1 MFILIFKRVILGFIT
16 LFLVSLITFVGV
28 EILPGD
34 ACTTY
39 LEREAYGAALEACY
53 QRLGLNIPAYERYIY
68 WLFNVIQGD
77 FGYSLSGEMKINEVL
92 GPRVKNSLVLA
103 SASIL
108 IGIPLALLLGIITAL
123 WRDKLPDIII
133 STFTIFSMTIPEF
146 ISATLLI
153 LIVAIWLEWL
163 PGIVIVPTG
172 ASIAELLPNIILPVI
187 AISMIMTAHMARMV
201 RSSVIQVMASD
212 YVQMAILKG
221 VPYWKMVFKHV
232 LPNALLPAINVVAL
246 TIAWLLGGVVVTE
259 VVFNYPGLGRLV
271 IESISNRDLP
281 VVQALAIILASI
293 YVVINLLADLIT
305 LMLNPRLKSLQI
317 KND

>member
-1 MFILIFKRVILGFIT
+1 MLLLILKRIGLGLIT
-16 LFLVSLITFVGV
+16 LFIVSLITFVGV
-28 EILPGD
+28 EVLPGD

-39 LEREAYGAALEACY
+39 LEREAYGPALDACIK
-53 QRLGLNIPAYERYIY
+53 RLGLDIPSYQRYLD
-68 WLFNVIQGD
+68 WAANVVRGD
-77 FGYSLSGEMKINEVL
+77 FGYSLSGEMPINEVL

-103 SASIL
+103 SVSIL
-108 IGIPLALLLGIITAL
+108 IGIPLAIVLGIITAL

-133 STFTIFSMTIPEF
+133 STITIFSMTIPEF

-153 LIVAIWLEWL
+153 LIVAIWLGWL
-163 PGIVIVPTG
+163 PGIVIIPSDATFY
-172 ASIAELLPNIILPVI
+172 ELLTNIILPVV

-221 VPYWKMVFKHV
+221 VPYWKMVFRHV

-293 YVVINLLADLIT
+293 YVGINLIADLMT

-317 KND
+317 KK

>member
-1 MFILIFKRVILGFIT
+1 MLILILKRILLGLIT
-16 LFLVSLITFVGV
+16 LFIVSLITFVGV
-28 EILPGD
+28 EVLPGD

-53 QRLGLNIPAYERYIY
+53 KRLGLDIPAYERYVNWAIG
-68 WLFNVIQGD
+68 VIQGD
-77 FGYSLSGEMKINEVL
+77 FGYSLSGEMKINDVL

-108 IGIPLALLLGIITAL
+108 IGIPIALLLGIITAL
-123 WRDKLPDIII
+123 WRDKMPDIII

-172 ASIAELLPNIILPVI
+172 ASVSELLPNIILPVI

-293 YVVINLLADLIT
+293 YVIINLIADLLT

-317 KND
+317 KK

>member
-1 MFILIFKRVILGFIT
+1 MLFLILKRILLGLIT
-16 LFLVSLITFVGV
+16 LFIVSLITFIGV

-53 QRLGLNIPAYERYIY
+53 ERLGLNIPAYERYIS
-68 WLFNVIQGD
+68 WAFGVLQGD

-92 GPRVKNSLVLA
+92 GPRVKNSMVLA

-108 IGIPLALLLGIITAL
+108 IGIPIALLLGIITAL
-123 WRDKLPDIII
+123 WRDKLPDILI
-133 STFTIFSMTIPEF
+133 STVTIFSMTIPEF

-172 ASIAELLPNIILPVI
+172 VSVSELLPNIILPVI

-293 YVVINLLADLIT
+293 YVSINLIADLMT
-305 LMLNPRLKSLQI
+305 LMFNPRLKSLQI
-317 KND
+317 KK

>member
-1 MFILIFKRVILGFIT
+1 MFLLVIKRILLGLIT
-16 LFLVSLITFVGV
+16 LFIVSLITFVGV

-53 QRLGLNIPAYERYIY
+53 ERLGLNVPAYERYIS
-68 WLFNVIQGD
+68 WAVGVLHGD
-77 FGYSLSGEMKINEVL
+77 FGYSLSGDMKINDVL
-92 GPRVKNSLVLA
+92 GPRVKNSMVLA

-108 IGIPLALLLGIITAL
+108 IGIPIALLLGIITAL
-123 WRDKLPDIII
+123 WRDKMPDIII
-133 STFTIFSMTIPEF
+133 STIAIFSMTIPEF
-146 ISATLLI
+146 VSATLLI

-172 ASIAELLPNIILPVI
+172 VSVYELLPNIILPVI

-293 YVVINLLADLIT
+293 YVSINLIADLMT

-317 KND
+317 KK

>member
-1 MFILIFKRVILGFIT
+1 MFFLVIKRILLGLIT
-16 LFLVSLITFVGV
+16 LFIVSLITFVGV

-53 QRLGLNIPAYERYIY
+53 ERLGLNVPAYERYIS
-68 WLFNVIQGD
+68 WAFGVLQGD
-77 FGYSLSGEMKINEVL
+77 FGYSLSGDMKINDVL
-92 GPRVKNSLVLA
+92 GPRVKNSMVLA

-108 IGIPLALLLGIITAL
+108 IGIPIALLLGIITAL
-123 WRDKLPDIII
+123 WRDKMPDIII
-133 STFTIFSMTIPEF
+133 STIAIFSMTIPEF
-146 ISATLLI
+146 VSATLLI

-172 ASIAELLPNIILPVI
+172 VSVYELLPNIILPVI

-293 YVVINLLADLIT
+293 YVSINLMADLMT

-317 KND
+317 KK

>member
-1 MFILIFKRVILGFIT
+1 MLILVLKRILLGLIT
-16 LFLVSLITFVGV
+16 LFIVSLITFVGV
-28 EILPGD
+28 EVLPGD

-53 QRLGLNIPAYERYIY
+53 KRLGLDIPAYERYVN
-68 WLFNVIQGD
+68 WAVGVIQGD
-77 FGYSLSGEMKINEVL
+77 FGYSLSGEMKINDVL

-108 IGIPLALLLGIITAL
+108 IGIPIALLLGIITAL

-172 ASIAELLPNIILPVI
+172 ASISELLPNIILPVI

-201 RSSVIQVMASD
+201 RSSVIQVMSSD

-281 VVQALAIILASI
+281 VVQALAII
-293 YVVINLLADLIT
+293 
-305 LMLNPRLKSLQI
+305 
-317 KND
+317 

>member
-1 MFILIFKRVILGFIT
+1 MLILVLKRIILGLIT
-16 LFLVSLITFVGV
+16 LLIVSLITFVGV
-28 EILPGD
+28 EVLPGD

-53 QRLGLNIPAYERYIY
+53 KRLGLDIPAYERYVSWAIG
-68 WLFNVIQGD
+68 VIQGD
-77 FGYSLSGEMKINEVL
+77 FGYSLSGEMKINDVL

-108 IGIPLALLLGIITAL
+108 IGIPIALLLGIITAL
-123 WRDKLPDIII
+123 WRDKMPDIII

-172 ASIAELLPNIILPVI
+172 ASVSELLPNIILPVI

-293 YVVINLLADLIT
+293 YVIINLIADLLT

-317 KND
+317 KK

>member
-1 MFILIFKRVILGFIT
+1 MFFLVIKRILLGLIT
-16 LFLVSLITFVGV
+16 LFIVSLITFVGV

-53 QRLGLNIPAYERYIY
+53 ERLGLNVPAYERYIS
-68 WLFNVIQGD
+68 WAFGVLQGD
-77 FGYSLSGEMKINEVL
+77 FGYSLSGEMKINDVL
-92 GPRVKNSLVLA
+92 GPRVKNSMVLA

-108 IGIPLALLLGIITAL
+108 IGIPIALLLGIITAL
-123 WRDKLPDIII
+123 WRDKMPDIII
-133 STFTIFSMTIPEF
+133 STIAIFSMTIPEF
-146 ISATLLI
+146 VSATLLI

-172 ASIAELLPNIILPVI
+172 VSVYELLPNIILPVI

-293 YVVINLLADLIT
+293 YVSINLIADLMT

-317 KND
+317 KK

>member
-1 MFILIFKRVILGFIT
+1 MLILVLKRILLGLIT
-16 LFLVSLITFVGV
+16 LFIVSLITFVGV
-28 EILPGD
+28 EVLPGD

-53 QRLGLNIPAYERYIY
+53 KRLGLDIPAYERYVSWAIG
-68 WLFNVIQGD
+68 VIQGD
-77 FGYSLSGEMKINEVL
+77 FGYSLSGEMKINDVL

-108 IGIPLALLLGIITAL
+108 IGIPIALLLGIITAL
-123 WRDKLPDIII
+123 WRDKMPDIII

-172 ASIAELLPNIILPVI
+172 ASVPELLPNIILPVI

-293 YVVINLLADLIT
+293 YVIINLIADLLT

-317 KND
+317 KK

>member
-1 MFILIFKRVILGFIT
+1 MLILVLKRILLGLIT
-16 LFLVSLITFVGV
+16 LFIVSLITFIGV
-28 EILPGD
+28 EVLPGD

-53 QRLGLNIPAYERYIY
+53 KRLGLDIPAYERYVSWAIG
-68 WLFNVIQGD
+68 VIQGD
-77 FGYSLSGEMKINEVL
+77 FGYSLSGEMKINDVL

-108 IGIPLALLLGIITAL
+108 IGIPIALLLGIITAL
-123 WRDKLPDIII
+123 WRDKMPDIII

-172 ASIAELLPNIILPVI
+172 ASVSELLPNIILPVI

-293 YVVINLLADLIT
+293 YVIINLIADLLT

-317 KND
+317 KK

>member
-1 MFILIFKRVILGFIT
+1 MFFLVLKRILLGLIT
-16 LFLVSLITFVGV
+16 LFIVSLITFSGV
-28 EILPGD
+28 EVLPGD

-53 QRLGLNIPAYERYIY
+53 ERLGLNTPAYERYIS
-68 WLFNVIQGD
+68 WASGVLKGD
-77 FGYSLSGEMKINEVL
+77 FGYSLSGEMRINDVL
-92 GPRVKNSLVLA
+92 GPRVKNSMVLA

-108 IGIPLALLLGIITAL
+108 IGIPIALLLGIITAL

-133 STFTIFSMTIPEF
+133 STVTIFSMTIPEF

-172 ASIAELLPNIILPVI
+172 ASISELLPNIILPVI

-293 YVVINLLADLIT
+293 YVIINLIADLMT

-317 KND
+317 KK

>member
-1 MFILIFKRVILGFIT
+1 MLLLILKRIGLGLIT
-16 LFLVSLITFVGV
+16 LFIVSLITFVGV
-28 EILPGD
+28 EVLPGD

-39 LEREAYGAALEACY
+39 LEREAYGPALDACIK
-53 QRLGLNIPAYERYIY
+53 RLGLDIPSYERYLD
-68 WLFNVIQGD
+68 WAANVMRGD
-77 FGYSLSGEMKINEVL
+77 FGYSLSGEMPINEVL

-103 SASIL
+103 SVSIL
-108 IGIPLALLLGIITAL
+108 IGIPLAIILGIITAL

-133 STFTIFSMTIPEF
+133 STITIFSMTIPEF

-153 LIVAIWLEWL
+153 LIIAIWLGWL
-163 PGIVIVPTG
+163 PGIVIIPSDATFY
-172 ASIAELLPNIILPVI
+172 ELLSNIILPVV

-221 VPYWKMVFKHV
+221 VPYWKMVFRHV

-293 YVVINLLADLIT
+293 YVGINLIADLMT

-317 KND
+317 KK

>member
-1 MFILIFKRVILGFIT
+1 MIILVLKRILLGLIT
-16 LFLVSLITFVGV
+16 LFIVSLITFVGV
-28 EILPGD
+28 EVLPGD

-53 QRLGLNIPAYERYIY
+53 KRLGLDIPAYERYASWAIG
-68 WLFNVIQGD
+68 VIQGD
-77 FGYSLSGEMKINEVL
+77 FGYSLSGEMKINDVL

-108 IGIPLALLLGIITAL
+108 IGIPIALLLGIITAL
-123 WRDKLPDIII
+123 WRDKMPDIII

-172 ASIAELLPNIILPVI
+172 ASVSELLPNIILPVI

-221 VPYWKMVFKHV
+221 VPYWKMVFKQV

-293 YVVINLLADLIT
+293 YVIINLIADLLT

-317 KND
+317 KK

>member
-1 MFILIFKRVILGFIT
+1 MLFLICKRIGLGLIT
-16 LFLVSLITFVGV
+16 LFIVSLITFIGV
-28 EILPGD
+28 EVLPGD
-34 ACTTY
+34 ACTAY
-39 LEREAYGAALEACY
+39 LEREAFGAQLEACIK
-53 QRLGLNIPAYERYIY
+53 RLGLDIPSYERYISWAY
-68 WLFNVIQGD
+68 NAMQGN
-77 FGYSLSGEMKINEVL
+77 FGYSLSGQMPITEVL
-92 GPRVKNSLVLA
+92 GPRVKNSLILA
-103 SASIL
+103 SASII
-108 IGIPLALLLGIITAL
+108 IGIPTALILGIITAL
-123 WRDKLPDIII
+123 WRDKFPDIII
-133 STFTIFSMTIPEF
+133 STIAIFSMTIPEF

-153 LIVAIWLEWL
+153 LVVAIWLEWL
-163 PGIVIVPTG
+163 PGIVIVSTD
-172 ASIAELLPNIILPVI
+172 ATFLELLPNIILPVI
-187 AISMIMTAHMARMV
+187 AIAMIMTAHMARMV

-293 YVVINLLADLIT
+293 YVSINLIADLMT
-305 LMLNPRLKSLQI
+305 LMLNPRLKSMQI
-317 KND
+317 RK

>member
-1 MFILIFKRVILGFIT
+1 
-16 LFLVSLITFVGV
+16 
-28 EILPGD
+28 
-34 ACTTY
+34 
-39 LEREAYGAALEACY
+39 
-53 QRLGLNIPAYERYIY
+53 
-68 WLFNVIQGD
+68 
-77 FGYSLSGEMKINEVL
+77 
-92 GPRVKNSLVLA
+92 
-103 SASIL
+103 
-108 IGIPLALLLGIITAL
+108 
-123 WRDKLPDIII
+123 
-133 STFTIFSMTIPEF
+133 MTIPEF

-163 PGIVIVPTG
+163 PGIVIVPTDVTFF
-172 ASIAELLPNIILPVI
+172 ELLPNIILPVI
-187 AISMIMTAHMARMV
+187 AIAMIMTAHMARMV

-293 YVVINLLADLIT
+293 YVVINLIADLMT

-317 KND
+317 KK

>member
-1 MFILIFKRVILGFIT
+1 MLLLILKRIGLGLIT
-16 LFLVSLITFVGV
+16 LFIVSLITFVGV
-28 EILPGD
+28 EVLPGD

-39 LEREAYGAALEACY
+39 LEREAYGPALDACVK
-53 QRLGLNIPAYERYIY
+53 RLGLDIPSYQRYLD
-68 WLFNVIQGD
+68 WAANVVRGD
-77 FGYSLSGEMKINEVL
+77 FGYSLSGEMPINEVL

-103 SASIL
+103 SVSIL
-108 IGIPLALLLGIITAL
+108 IGIPLAIVLGIITAL

-133 STFTIFSMTIPEF
+133 STITIFSMTIPEF

-153 LIVAIWLEWL
+153 LIVAIWLGWL
-163 PGIVIVPTG
+163 PGIVIIPSDATFY
-172 ASIAELLPNIILPVI
+172 ELLSNIILPVV

-212 YVQMAILKG
+212 YVQMATLKG
-221 VPYWKMVFKHV
+221 VPYWKMVFRHV

-293 YVVINLLADLIT
+293 YVGINLIADLMT

-317 KND
+317 KK

>member
-1 MFILIFKRVILGFIT
+1 MLILVLKRILLGLIT
-16 LFLVSLITFVGV
+16 LFIVSLITFVGV
-28 EILPGD
+28 EVLPGD

-53 QRLGLNIPAYERYIY
+53 KRLGLDIPAYERYVSWAIG
-68 WLFNVIQGD
+68 VIQGD
-77 FGYSLSGEMKINEVL
+77 FGYSLSGEMKINDVL

-108 IGIPLALLLGIITAL
+108 IGIPIALLLGIITAL
-123 WRDKLPDIII
+123 WRDKMPDIII

-172 ASIAELLPNIILPVI
+172 ASVSELLPNIILPVI

-201 RSSVIQVMASD
+201 RSSVIQVMATD

-293 YVVINLLADLIT
+293 YVIINLIADLLT

-317 KND
+317 KK

>member
-1 MFILIFKRVILGFIT
+1 MFFLVLKRIFLGLIT
-16 LFLVSLITFVGV
+16 LFIVSLITFVGV
-28 EILPGD
+28 EVLPGD

-53 QRLGLNIPAYERYIY
+53 KRLGLDIPAYERYVN
-68 WLFNVIQGD
+68 WAVGVIQGD
-77 FGYSLSGEMKINEVL
+77 FGYSLSGEMKINDVL

-108 IGIPLALLLGIITAL
+108 IGIPIALLLGIITAL

-172 ASIAELLPNIILPVI
+172 ASISELLPNIILPVI

-201 RSSVIQVMASD
+201 RSSVIQVMS
-212 YVQMAILKG
+212 
-221 VPYWKMVFKHV
+221 
-232 LPNALLPAINVVAL
+232 NALLPAINVVAL

-293 YVVINLLADLIT
+293 YVVINLIADLLT

-317 KND
+317 KK

>member
-1 MFILIFKRVILGFIT
+1 MLILVLKRILLGLIT
-16 LFLVSLITFVGV
+16 LFIVSLITFVGV
-28 EILPGD
+28 EVLPGD

-53 QRLGLNIPAYERYIY
+53 KRLGLDIPAYERYVSWAIG
-68 WLFNVIQGD
+68 VIQGD
-77 FGYSLSGEMKINEVL
+77 FGYSLSGEMKINDVL

-108 IGIPLALLLGIITAL
+108 IGIPIALLLGIITAL
-123 WRDKLPDIII
+123 WRDKMPDIII

-172 ASIAELLPNIILPVI
+172 ASVSELLPNIILPVI

-246 TIAWLLGGVVVTE
+246 TIALLLGGVVVTE

-293 YVVINLLADLIT
+293 YVIINLIADLLT

-317 KND
+317 KK

>member
-1 MFILIFKRVILGFIT
+1 MLILVLKRILLGLIT
-16 LFLVSLITFVGV
+16 LFIVSLITFVGV
-28 EILPGD
+28 EVLPGD

-53 QRLGLNIPAYERYIY
+53 KRLGLDIPAYERYVSWAIG
-68 WLFNVIQGD
+68 VIQGD
-77 FGYSLSGEMKINEVL
+77 FGYSLSGEMKINDVL

-108 IGIPLALLLGIITAL
+108 IGIPIALLLGIITAL
-123 WRDKLPDIII
+123 WRDKMPDIII
-133 STFTIFSMTIPEF
+133 STFTIFSMPIPEF

-172 ASIAELLPNIILPVI
+172 ASVSELLPNIILPVI

-293 YVVINLLADLIT
+293 YVIINLIADLLT

-317 KND
+317 KK

>member
-1 MFILIFKRVILGFIT
+1 MLILVLKRILLGLIT
-16 LFLVSLITFVGV
+16 LFIVSLITFVGV
-28 EILPGD
+28 EVLPGD

-53 QRLGLNIPAYERYIY
+53 KRLGLDIPAYERYVN
-68 WLFNVIQGD
+68 WAVGVIQGD
-77 FGYSLSGEMKINEVL
+77 FGYSLSGEMKINDVL

-108 IGIPLALLLGIITAL
+108 IGIPIALFLGFSTAL

-172 ASIAELLPNIILPVI
+172 ASISELLPNIILPVI

-201 RSSVIQVMASD
+201 RSSVIQVMSSD

-293 YVVINLLADLIT
+293 YVVINLIADLLT

-317 KND
+317 KK

>member
-1 MFILIFKRVILGFIT
+1 MLILVLKRILLGLIT
-16 LFLVSLITFVGV
+16 LFIVSLITFVGV
-28 EILPGD
+28 EVLPGD

-53 QRLGLNIPAYERYIY
+53 KRLGLDIPAYERYVSWAIG
-68 WLFNVIQGD
+68 VIQGD
-77 FGYSLSGEMKINEVL
+77 FGYSLSGEMKINDVL

-108 IGIPLALLLGIITAL
+108 IGIPIALLLGIITAL
-123 WRDKLPDIII
+123 WRDKMPDIII

-163 PGIVIVPTG
+163 PGIVIVPRG
-172 ASIAELLPNIILPVI
+172 ASVSELLPNIILPVI

-293 YVVINLLADLIT
+293 YVIINLIADLLT

-317 KND
+317 KK

>member
-1 MFILIFKRVILGFIT
+1 MFFLVIKRILLGLIT
-16 LFLVSLITFVGV
+16 LFIVSLITFVGV

-53 QRLGLNIPAYERYIY
+53 ERLGLNVPAYERYIS
-68 WLFNVIQGD
+68 WAFGVLQGD
-77 FGYSLSGEMKINEVL
+77 FGYSLSGDMKINDAL
-92 GPRVKNSLVLA
+92 GPRVKNSMVLA

-108 IGIPLALLLGIITAL
+108 IGIPIALLLGIITAL
-123 WRDKLPDIII
+123 WRDKMPDIII
-133 STFTIFSMTIPEF
+133 STITIFSMTIPEF
-146 ISATLLI
+146 VSATLLI

-172 ASIAELLPNIILPVI
+172 VSVYELLPNIILPVI

-293 YVVINLLADLIT
+293 YVSINLIADLMT

-317 KND
+317 KK

>member
-1 MFILIFKRVILGFIT
+1 MLILVLKRILLGLIT
-16 LFLVSLITFVGV
+16 LFIVSLITFVGV
-28 EILPGD
+28 EVLPGD

-53 QRLGLNIPAYERYIY
+53 KRLGLDIPAYERYVSWAIG
-68 WLFNVIQGD
+68 VIQGD
-77 FGYSLSGEMKINEVL
+77 FGYSLSGEMKINDVL

-108 IGIPLALLLGIITAL
+108 IGIPIALLLGIITAL
-123 WRDKLPDIII
+123 WRDKMPDIII

-172 ASIAELLPNIILPVI
+172 VSVSELLPNIILPVI

-293 YVVINLLADLIT
+293 YVIINLIADLLT

-317 KND
+317 KK

>member
-1 MFILIFKRVILGFIT
+1 MLFLICKRIGLGLIT
-16 LFLVSLITFVGV
+16 LFIVSLITFIGV
-28 EILPGD
+28 EVLPGD
-34 ACTTY
+34 ACTAY
-39 LEREAYGAALEACY
+39 LEREAFGAQLEACIK
-53 QRLGLNIPAYERYIY
+53 RLGLDIPSYERYISWAY
-68 WLFNVIQGD
+68 NAIQGN
-77 FGYSLSGEMKINEVL
+77 FGYSLSGQMPITEVL
-92 GPRVKNSLVLA
+92 GPRVKNSLILA
-103 SASIL
+103 SAAII
-108 IGIPLALLLGIITAL
+108 IGIPTALILGIITAL
-123 WRDKLPDIII
+123 WRDKFPDIII
-133 STFTIFSMTIPEF
+133 STIAIFSMTIPEF

-153 LIVAIWLEWL
+153 LVVAIWLEWL
-163 PGIVIVPTG
+163 PGIVIVSTD
-172 ASIAELLPNIILPVI
+172 ATFLELLPNIILPVI
-187 AISMIMTAHMARMV
+187 AIAMIMTAHMARMV

-293 YVVINLLADLIT
+293 YVSINLIADLMT
-305 LMLNPRLKSLQI
+305 LMLNPRLKSMQI
-317 KND
+317 RK

>member
-1 MFILIFKRVILGFIT
+1 MFFLVFKRILLGLIT
-16 LFLVSLITFVGV
+16 LFIVSLITFIGV

-34 ACTTY
+34 SCTTY
-39 LEREAYGAALEACY
+39 LERQAFGTALEACY
-53 QRLGLNIPAYERYIY
+53 KRLGLDIPAYQRYFSWAY
-68 WLFNVIQGD
+68 NVIQGD
-77 FGYSLSGEMKINEVL
+77 FGYSLSGEMKINDVL

-108 IGIPLALLLGIITAL
+108 IGIPLAIFLGIITAL
-123 WRDKLPDIII
+123 WRDKLPDIMI
-133 STFTIFSMTIPEF
+133 STVTIFSMTIPEF

-172 ASIAELLPNIILPVI
+172 ASVSELLPNIILPVI

-201 RSSVIQVMASD
+201 RSSVIQVLASD

-221 VPYWKMVFKHV
+221 VPYWKMVFRHV

-293 YVVINLLADLIT
+293 YVGINLIADLLT

-317 KND
+317 KK

>member
-1 MFILIFKRVILGFIT
+1 MFFLIIKRILLGFIT
-16 LFLVSLITFVGV
+16 LIIVSLITFAGTEV
-28 EILPGD
+28 LPGD

-53 QRLGLNIPAYERYIY
+53 ERLGLNIPAYERYLSWAY
-68 WLFNVIQGD
+68 NVIQGD
-77 FGYSLSGEMKINEVL
+77 FGYSLSGQMPINEVL
-92 GPRVKNSLVLA
+92 GPRVKNSMVLA
-103 SASIL
+103 SAAII
-108 IGIPLALLLGIITAL
+108 IGIPIALILGIITAL
-123 WRDKLPDIII
+123 WRDKLPDITI
-133 STFTIFSMTIPEF
+133 STVTIFAMTIPEF

-163 PGIVIVPTG
+163 PGIVIVPTDVT
-172 ASIAELLPNIILPVI
+172 ITELLPNIILPVI
-187 AISMIMTAHMARMV
+187 AIAMIMTAHMARMV

-281 VVQALAIILASI
+281 TVQALAIILASI
-293 YVVINLLADLIT
+293 YVSINLIADLLT
-305 LMLNPRLKSLQI
+305 LMLNPRLKTLQI
-317 KND
+317 RK

>member
-1 MFILIFKRVILGFIT
+1 MLILVLKRILLGLIT
-16 LFLVSLITFVGV
+16 LFIVSLITFVGV
-28 EILPGD
+28 EVLPGD

-53 QRLGLNIPAYERYIY
+53 KRLGLDIPAYERYVSWAIG
-68 WLFNVIQGD
+68 VIQGD
-77 FGYSLSGEMKINEVL
+77 FGYSLSGEMKINDVL

-108 IGIPLALLLGIITAL
+108 IGIPIALLLGIITAL
-123 WRDKLPDIII
+123 WRDNMPDIII

-172 ASIAELLPNIILPVI
+172 ASVSELLPNIILPVI

-246 TIAWLLGGVVVTE
+246 TIAWLLGCLLYTS
-259 VVFNYPGLGRLV
+259 P
-271 IESISNRDLP
+271 SPRD
-281 VVQALAIILASI
+281 
-293 YVVINLLADLIT
+293 
-305 LMLNPRLKSLQI
+305 
-317 KND
+317 

>member
-1 MFILIFKRVILGFIT
+1 MFFLVIKRILLGLIT
-16 LFLVSLITFVGV
+16 LFIVSLITFVGV

-53 QRLGLNIPAYERYIY
+53 ERLGLNVPAYERYIS
-68 WLFNVIQGD
+68 WAFGVLQGD
-77 FGYSLSGEMKINEVL
+77 FGYSLSGDMKINDVL
-92 GPRVKNSLVLA
+92 GPRVKNSMVLA

-108 IGIPLALLLGIITAL
+108 IGIPIALLLGIITAL
-123 WRDKLPDIII
+123 WRDKMPDIII
-133 STFTIFSMTIPEF
+133 STITIFSMTIPEF
-146 ISATLLI
+146 VSATLLI

-172 ASIAELLPNIILPVI
+172 VSVYELLPNIILPVI

-293 YVVINLLADLIT
+293 YVSINLIADLMT

-317 KND
+317 KK

>member
-1 MFILIFKRVILGFIT
+1 MFLLVIKRIFLGLIT
-16 LFLVSLITFVGV
+16 LFIVSLITFVGV

-53 QRLGLNIPAYERYIY
+53 ERLGLNIPAYERYIS
-68 WLFNVIQGD
+68 WAFGVLQGD
-77 FGYSLSGEMKINEVL
+77 FGYSLSGEMKINDVL
-92 GPRVKNSLVLA
+92 GPRVKNSMVLA
-103 SASIL
+103 SASIF
-108 IGIPLALLLGIITAL
+108 IGIPIALLLGIITAL

-133 STFTIFSMTIPEF
+133 STVTIFSMTIPEF

-172 ASIAELLPNIILPVI
+172 ASISELLPNIILPVI

-221 VPYWKMVFKHV
+221 LPYWKMVFKHV

-281 VVQALAIILASI
+281 VVQALALILASI
-293 YVVINLLADLIT
+293 YVSINLLADLMT
-305 LMLNPRLKSLQI
+305 LMLNPRLKTLQI
-317 KND
+317 RK

>member
-1 MFILIFKRVILGFIT
+1 MLLLILKRIGLGLIT
-16 LFLVSLITFVGV
+16 LFIVSLITFVGV
-28 EILPGD
+28 EVLPGD

-39 LEREAYGAALEACY
+39 LEREAYGPALDACIK
-53 QRLGLNIPAYERYIY
+53 RLGLDIPSYQRYLD
-68 WLFNVIQGD
+68 WAANVVRGD
-77 FGYSLSGEMKINEVL
+77 FGYSLSGEMPINEVL

-103 SASIL
+103 SVSIL
-108 IGIPLALLLGIITAL
+108 IGIPLAIVLGIITAL

-133 STFTIFSMTIPEF
+133 STITIFSMTIPEF
-146 ISATLLI
+146 ISATLFI
-153 LIVAIWLEWL
+153 LIVAIWLGWL
-163 PGIVIVPTG
+163 PGIVIIPSDATFY
-172 ASIAELLPNIILPVI
+172 ELLSNIILPVV

-221 VPYWKMVFKHV
+221 VPYWKMVFRHV

-293 YVVINLLADLIT
+293 YVGINLIADLMT

-317 KND
+317 KK